1 MKVLSRSDRIRKEY
15 GLPAA
20 ALPRVMRPVWHLALL
35 LCVLLCLGTGM
46 EASAAEKGSE
56 QENSGQETSE
66 NLVMSRVEG
75 QLEETDRDAI
85 LERINAIRKEACEEG
100 VGNPVNGEPMTE
112 ADYVPLQWSY
122 ALEEI
127 AVLRAAESTI
137 LQDHVRPDGRECFT
151 AAPEGVSYTMETLA
165 WGFESAADA
174 VEGWYSEKS
183 SYVEADGGPAGHYM
197 ALINPENRSVGIVQL
212 NAKWQ
217 RSACAG
223 AFGGENP
230 VGESGRAG
238 DDGGFVD
245 SAETGEPENPVNE
258 EESGDVESV
267 WMIPLRRDL
276 MPSVVERAIEITAGR
291 IYRAGLRIRG

>member
-1 MKVLSRSDRIRKEY
+1 MEVLSRSDRIRKEY

-20 ALPRVMRPVWHLALL
+20 ALRRVMRPVWYLALL
-35 LCVLLCLGTGM
+35 LCVLLCFGIGM

-56 QENSGQETSE
+56 QEISDQETSGQENAE
-66 NLVMSRVEG
+66 NLVMIRVEG

-100 VGNPVNGEPMTE
+100 VNNPVNGEPLTE

-127 AVLRAAESTI
+127 AVLRAVESTI

-197 ALINPENRSVGIVQL
+197 ALINPENQSVGIAQL

-230 VGESGRAG
+230 VNA
-238 DDGGFVD
+238 
-245 SAETGEPENPVNE
+245 
-258 EESGDVESV
+258 EESGDSESV
-267 WMIPLRRDL
+267 WMIPLRKDL

-291 IYRAGLRIRG
+291 IYRAGVRIRG

>member
-66 NLVMSRVEG
+66 NLVMIRVEG

-100 VGNPVNGEPMTE
+100 VNNPVNGEPMTE

-230 VGESGRAG
+230 VTA
-238 DDGGFVD
+238 
-245 SAETGEPENPVNE
+245 
-258 EESGDVESV
+258 EESGDSESV

>member
-1 MKVLSRSDRIRKEY
+1 M
-15 GLPAA
+15 
-20 ALPRVMRPVWHLALL
+20 
-35 LCVLLCLGTGM
+35 
-46 EASAAEKGSE
+46 
-56 QENSGQETSE
+56 
-66 NLVMSRVEG
+66 
-75 QLEETDRDAI
+75 
-85 LERINAIRKEACEEG
+85 
-100 VGNPVNGEPMTE
+100 
-112 ADYVPLQWSY
+112 
-122 ALEEI
+122 
-127 AVLRAAESTI
+127 
-137 LQDHVRPDGRECFT
+137 QDHVRPDGRECFT

-183 SYVEADGGPAGHYM
+183 SYVEADGGAAGHYM

-230 VGESGRAG
+230 VTA
-238 DDGGFVD
+238 
-245 SAETGEPENPVNE
+245 

>member
-20 ALPRVMRPVWHLALL
+20 ALPRVMRSVWHLALL

-66 NLVMSRVEG
+66 NLVMIRVEG

-100 VGNPVNGEPMTE
+100 VNNPVNGEPMTE

-174 VEGWYSEKS
+174 VEGWYS
-183 SYVEADGGPAGHYM
+183 
-197 ALINPENRSVGIVQL
+197 
-212 NAKWQ
+212 
-217 RSACAG
+217 
-223 AFGGENP
+223 
-230 VGESGRAG
+230 
-238 DDGGFVD
+238 
-245 SAETGEPENPVNE
+245 
-258 EESGDVESV
+258 
-267 WMIPLRRDL
+267 
-276 MPSVVERAIEITAGR
+276 
-291 IYRAGLRIRG
+291 

>member
-1 MKVLSRSDRIRKEY
+1 MR
-15 GLPAA
+15 
-20 ALPRVMRPVWHLALL
+20 RVMRPVWHLALL

-56 QENSGQETSE
+56 QETSEQETSEQENSGQETSE
-66 NLVMSRVEG
+66 NLVMIRVEG
-75 QLEETDRDAI
+75 QLEETDRDAF

-100 VGNPVNGEPMTE
+100 VNNPVNGEPLTE

-127 AVLRAAESTI
+127 AVLRAVESTI

-197 ALINPENRSVGIVQL
+197 ALINPENQSVGIAQL

-230 VGESGRAG
+230 VTA
-238 DDGGFVD
+238 
-245 SAETGEPENPVNE
+245 
-258 EESGDVESV
+258 EESGDSESV

>member
-1 MKVLSRSDRIRKEY
+1 MEVLSRSDRIRKEY
-15 GLPAA
+15 GLSAA
-20 ALPRVMRPVWHLALL
+20 ALRRVTRPVWHLALL
-35 LCVLLCLGTGM
+35 LCALLCLGTGM
-46 EASAAEKGSE
+46 EASAAEKGSGQE
-56 QENSGQETSE
+56 TSGQENVGQETSE
-66 NLVMSRVEG
+66 DLVMIRVEG

-85 LERINAIRKEACEEG
+85 LDRINAIRKEACEEG
-100 VGNPVNGEPMTE
+100 VGNPVNGDPLTE

-165 WGFESAADA
+165 WGFGSAADA

-197 ALINPENRSVGIVQL
+197 ALINPENRSVGIAQL

-223 AFGGENP
+223 AFGG
-230 VGESGRAG
+230 G
-238 DDGGFVD
+238 
-245 SAETGEPENPVNE
+245 NPVNAE
-258 EESGDVESV
+258 EFGDRESV

-291 IYRAGLRIRG
+291 IYRAGLKIRG

>member
-20 ALPRVMRPVWHLALL
+20 ALPRVMRSVWHLALL

-66 NLVMSRVEG
+66 NLVMIRVEG

-100 VGNPVNGEPMTE
+100 VNNPVNGEPMTE

-230 VGESGRAG
+230 VTA
-238 DDGGFVD
+238 
-245 SAETGEPENPVNE
+245 
-258 EESGDVESV
+258 EESGDSESV

-276 MPSVVERAIEITAGR
+276 MPSVIERAIEITAGR

>member
-1 MKVLSRSDRIRKEY
+1 LQPGPFVKCPKSVRESGCVEVLSRSDRIRKEY
-15 GLPAA
+15 GLPPAA
-20 ALPRVMRPVWHLALL
+20 FRRVMRPVWHLALL
-35 LCVLLCLGTGM
+35 LCALLCLGTGL
-46 EASAAEKGSE
+46 EASATEKGSE
-56 QENSGQETSE
+56 QETSDQETSE
-66 NLVMSRVEG
+66 QENAENLVLIRVEG

-85 LERINAIRKEACEEG
+85 LDRINAIRKEACEEG
-100 VGNPVNGEPMTE
+100 VNNPVNGEPLTE

-197 ALINPENRSVGIVQL
+197 ALINPENRSVGIAQL

-230 VGESGRAG
+230 VTA
-238 DDGGFVD
+238 
-245 SAETGEPENPVNE
+245 
-258 EESGDVESV
+258 EESGDGESV
-267 WMIPLRRDL
+267 WMLSLRRDL

-291 IYRAGLRIRG
+291 IYRAGLKIRG

>member
-1 MKVLSRSDRIRKEY
+1 MKGLSRSDRIRKEY

-66 NLVMSRVEG
+66 NLVMIRVEG

-197 ALINPENRSVGIVQL
+197 ALINPENRSVGITQL

>member
-66 NLVMSRVEG
+66 NLVMIRVEG

-100 VGNPVNGEPMTE
+100 VNNPVNGEPMTE

-245 SAETGEPENPVNE
+245 AAESGEPENPVNE
-258 EESGDVESV
+258 EEAGDVESV
-267 WMIPLRRDL
+267 WMMPLRRDL
-276 MPSVVERAIEITAGR
+276 MPSVVERAIDITAGR
-291 IYRAGLRIRG
+291 LYRAGLRIRG

>member
-1 MKVLSRSDRIRKEY
+1 MEVLSRSDRIRKEY

-20 ALPRVMRPVWHLALL
+20 ALRRVMRPVWYLALL
-35 LCVLLCLGTGM
+35 LCVLLCFGIGM

-56 QENSGQETSE
+56 QEISDQETSGQENAE
-66 NLVMSRVEG
+66 NLVMIRVEG

-100 VGNPVNGEPMTE
+100 VGNPVNGEPLTE

-127 AVLRAAESTI
+127 AVLRAVESTI

-197 ALINPENRSVGIVQL
+197 ALINPENQSVGIAQL

-230 VGESGRAG
+230 VNA
-238 DDGGFVD
+238 
-245 SAETGEPENPVNE
+245 
-258 EESGDVESV
+258 EESGDSESV
-267 WMIPLRRDL
+267 WMIPLRKDL

-291 IYRAGLRIRG
+291 IYRAGVRIRG

>member
-20 ALPRVMRPVWHLALL
+20 ALPRVMRSVWHLALL

-66 NLVMSRVEG
+66 NLVMIRVEG

-100 VGNPVNGEPMTE
+100 VNNPVNGEPMTE

-230 VGESGRAG
+230 VTA
-238 DDGGFVD
+238 
-245 SAETGEPENPVNE
+245 
-258 EESGDVESV
+258 EESGDSESV

>member
-66 NLVMSRVEG
+66 QENSGQETSENLVMIRVEG

-100 VGNPVNGEPMTE
+100 VNNPVNGEPMTE

-197 ALINPENRSVGIVQL
+197 ALINPENRSVGIAQL

-230 VGESGRAG
+230 VTA
-238 DDGGFVD
+238 
-245 SAETGEPENPVNE
+245 
-258 EESGDVESV
+258 EESGDSESV

-276 MPSVVERAIEITAGR
+276 MPSVIERAIEITAGR

>member
-56 QENSGQETSE
+56 QENSGQETSGQE
-66 NLVMSRVEG
+66 TSGPETSEDLVMIRVEG

-85 LERINAIRKEACEEG
+85 LDRINAIRKEACEEG
-100 VGNPVNGEPMTE
+100 VGNPVNGDPLTE

-230 VGESGRAG
+230 VTA
-238 DDGGFVD
+238 
-245 SAETGEPENPVNE
+245 
-258 EESGDVESV
+258 EESGDSESV

>member
-20 ALPRVMRPVWHLALL
+20 ALPRVMRSVWHLALL

-66 NLVMSRVEG
+66 NLVMIRVEG

-183 SYVEADGGPAGHYM
+183 SYVEADGGAAGHYM

-230 VGESGRAG
+230 VTA
-238 DDGGFVD
+238 
-245 SAETGEPENPVNE
+245 

>member
-20 ALPRVMRPVWHLALL
+20 ALPRVMRSVWHLALL

-66 NLVMSRVEG
+66 NLVMIRVEG

-100 VGNPVNGEPMTE
+100 VNNPVNGEPMTE

-223 AFGGENP
+223 AYGGENP
-230 VGESGRAG
+230 VTA
-238 DDGGFVD
+238 
-245 SAETGEPENPVNE
+245 
-258 EESGDVESV
+258 EESGDSESV

-276 MPSVVERAIEITAGR
+276 MPSVIERAIEITAGR

>member
-66 NLVMSRVEG
+66 NLVMIRVEG

-100 VGNPVNGEPMTE
+100 VNNPVNGEPMTE

-230 VGESGRAG
+230 VTA
-238 DDGGFVD
+238 
-245 SAETGEPENPVNE
+245 
-258 EESGDVESV
+258 EESGDSESV

-276 MPSVVERAIEITAGR
+276 MPSVIERAIEITAGR

>member
-66 NLVMSRVEG
+66 NLVMIRVEG

-100 VGNPVNGEPMTE
+100 VNNPVNGEPMTE

-174 VEGWYSEKS
+174 VEGWYSEKF

-197 ALINPENRSVGIVQL
+197 ALINPENRSVGIAQL

-230 VGESGRAG
+230 VTA
-238 DDGGFVD
+238 
-245 SAETGEPENPVNE
+245 
-258 EESGDVESV
+258 EESGDSESV

>member
-1 MKVLSRSDRIRKEY
+1 MEVSGLSDRITKEY

-20 ALPRVMRPVWHLALL
+20 AMRRKAGESTVFPAALQRVMRPVWHLVLL
-35 LCVLLCLGTGM
+35 LCVLLCLGIGM
-46 EASAAEKGSE
+46 EVSAAEKGSE
-56 QENSGQETSE
+56 QETSGQETSE
-66 NLVMSRVEG
+66 DLVMIRVEG

-85 LERINAIRKEACEEG
+85 LDRINAIRKEACEEG
-100 VGNPVNGEPMTE
+100 VGNPVNGEPLTE

-165 WGFESAADA
+165 WGFESAVDA

-183 SYVEADGGPAGHYM
+183 SYVEADGNPAGHYM
-197 ALINPENRSVGIVQL
+197 ALINPENRSVGIAQL

-223 AFGGENP
+223 AFGGENS
-230 VGESGRAG
+230 VTA
-238 DDGGFVD
+238 
-245 SAETGEPENPVNE
+245 
-258 EESGDVESV
+258 EESGDGESV
-267 WMIPLRRDL
+267 WMIPLRKDL
-276 MPSVVERAIEITAGR
+276 MPSVIERAIEITPGR
-291 IYRAGLRIRG
+291 IYRAGLRIIG

>member
-1 MKVLSRSDRIRKEY
+1 
-15 GLPAA
+15 
-20 ALPRVMRPVWHLALL
+20 
-35 LCVLLCLGTGM
+35 M

-56 QENSGQETSE
+56 QETSGQETSE
-66 NLVMSRVEG
+66 QENSGQENAENLVLIRVEG

-85 LERINAIRKEACEEG
+85 LDRINAIRKEACEEG
-100 VGNPVNGEPMTE
+100 VGNPVNGEPLTE

-122 ALEEI
+122 ALEKI

-151 AAPEGVSYTMETLA
+151 AAPKGVSYTMETLA

-197 ALINPENRSVGIVQL
+197 ALINPENRSAGIAQL

-230 VGESGRAG
+230 VTAEES
-238 DDGGFVD
+238 VD
-245 SAETGEPENPVNE
+245 S
-258 EESGDVESV
+258 ESV

-291 IYRAGLRIRG
+291 IYRAGLKIRG